1 MTQAVFYVLAVSAV
15 ITALL
20 CILSRSTISAVL
32 WLTATMLA
40 LAAIYLLLNA
50 EFVAA
55 IQVLVYAGAVMVL
68 FLFVVMLLNLSTVTT
83 DLRGPATVAAAVVLV
98 GLLGIQLA
106 ALWRYT
112 PGRLAAEVSQSP
124 ALADPSALFVAGDV
138 SRHDALTRGVVG
150 AVAAPLFQ
158 TYLVPF
164 EITSVLLL
172 AAIVGVVLRRNAI
185 VLFVC
190 IELMLN
196 AVNLSFV
203 ALAQLHGASG
213 QIMVFFV
220 MTVAAAEAAVGLAI
234 ILAIFRHKQSV
245 DLQNINLLQG

>member
-1 MTQAVFYVLAVSAV
+1 MTEAVFYILAVSAV

-32 WLTATMLA
+32 WLTATMLS

-68 FLFVVMLLNLSTVTT
+68 FLFVVMLLNLSTATS
-83 DLRGPATVAAAVVLV
+83 DLRGPASVAAAVVIV
-98 GLLGIQLA
+98 GLLVIQLA

-112 PGRLAAEVSQSP
+112 PARLASEVAQSP
-124 ALADPSALFVAGDV
+124 AFADPSALFTAGELA
-138 SRHDALTRGVVG
+138 RRDAVTHGVVG
-150 AVAAPLFQ
+150 GVAAPLFQ

-172 AAIVGVVLRRNAI
+172 AAIVGAVVLAKRRI
-185 VLFVC
+185 
-190 IELMLN
+190 
-196 AVNLSFV
+196 
-203 ALAQLHGASG
+203 
-213 QIMVFFV
+213 
-220 MTVAAAEAAVGLAI
+220 
-234 ILAIFRHKQSV
+234 
-245 DLQNINLLQG
+245 

>member
-83 DLRGPATVAAAVVLV
+83 DLRGPATVAAAVLLV

-124 ALADPSALFVAGDV
+124 ALADPNALFVAGDLARREAV
-138 SRHDALTRGVVG
+138 ARRGGGAVAVARGVVG

-172 AAIVGVVLRRNAI
+172 AAIVGAVVLAKRRI
-185 VLFVC
+185 
-190 IELMLN
+190 
-196 AVNLSFV
+196 
-203 ALAQLHGASG
+203 
-213 QIMVFFV
+213 
-220 MTVAAAEAAVGLAI
+220 
-234 ILAIFRHKQSV
+234 
-245 DLQNINLLQG
+245 